1 MIGTL
6 KNCLKKIILKQK
18 FKKHHVEFA
27 NGVTLSF
34 SSDFGGYNKIGKNT
48 FFSGNLGYAS
58 YIGNNCHI
66 IADIG
71 KYCCIAP
78 RVVTVKG
85 THPVTDWVTV
95 HPAFFSTARQCGMT
109 YVAENK
115 FAENDKKTVIGNDV
129 WIGDSAIILDGVTIG
144 DGAVIGAG
152 AVVTKDVAP
161 YSIVVGVPAKEI
173 RKRFSD
179 DEITKLLEI
188 KWWDKPTKWIETN
201 ADKFNDLNLFFEAVF
216 LDGEENKNEGM

>member
-1 MIGTL
+1 MKRFL
-6 KNCLKKIILKQK
+6 KRNILKAK
-18 FKKHHVEFA
+18 YFRRNVRLGARSEIAAASTFEGC
-27 NGVTLSF
+27 NRV
-34 SSDFGGYNKIGKNT
+34 GKNT
-48 FFSGNLGYAS
+48 FFCGSIGYAS
-58 YIGNNCHI
+58 YIGNDCHI

-71 KYCCIAP
+71 RYCCIAP
-78 RVVTVKG
+78 RVVTVRG
-85 THPVTDWVTV
+85 SHPIRDWVSI

-115 FAENDKKTVIGNDV
+115 FAENEKKTVIGNDV
-129 WIGDSAIILDGVTIG
+129 WIGDSAIILDGITIG

-152 AVVTKDVAP
+152 AVVTKNVAP

-188 KWWDKPTKWIETN
+188 KWWDKPLDWIKNN
-201 ADKFNDLNLFFEAVF
+201 ADSFRAIDFFWNL
-216 LDGEENKNEGM
+216 